1 MLTILRHQNNALQ
14 AGIIYLSNPT
24 VTVNMKDLK
33 PGNSFKKNFK
43 TENKE
48 KYRLWV
54 LFLVFSSYFLVNHN
68 CL

>member
-1 MLTILRHQNNALQ
+1 MLTTLKHQNNALQ

-48 KYRLWV
+48 KYRLSV
-54 LFLVFSSYFLVNHN
+54 LFLFFHFLFT
-68 CL
+68 CKP

>member
-1 MLTILRHQNNALQ
+1 MKHQNNALQ

-48 KYRLWV
+48 KYRFSV
-54 LFLVFSSYFLVNHN
+54 LFLFFHFLFT
-68 CL
+68 CKP

>member
-1 MLTILRHQNNALQ
+1 MKHQNNALQ

-43 TENKE
+43 AENKE
-48 KYRLWV
+48 KYRLSV
-54 LFLVFSSYFLVNHN
+54 LFFV
-68 CL
+68 